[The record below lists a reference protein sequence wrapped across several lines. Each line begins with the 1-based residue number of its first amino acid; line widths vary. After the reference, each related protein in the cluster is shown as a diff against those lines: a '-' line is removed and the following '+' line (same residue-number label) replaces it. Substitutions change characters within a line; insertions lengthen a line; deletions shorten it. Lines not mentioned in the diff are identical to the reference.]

1 MLMYAP
7 LEWTHFLIQRDKNR
21 NLTAYTKTTQKQ
33 IFLQKNDQIFPLTL
47 VHNNKNSTPSKS
59 EKKIN

>member
-21 NLTAYTKTTQKQ
+21 NLTAYTKATQKQ

>member
-21 NLTAYTKTTQKQ
+21 NLTAYTKATQKQ

-47 VHNNKNSTPSKS
+47 KYIIIRIVPQVRVKKN
-59 EKKIN
+59 